1 LGLGLQGAK
10 TITHKK
16 IKGLN
21 MAESQKWFFLII
33 ALIIG
38 ILIYLLGPVLTP
50 FMLAA
55 LFAYMGDP
63 LVDWL
68 EEKRLSRTLA
78 VTSVFITIIL
88 VVTLAMF
95 LIIPAAQGQIQIV
108 VGKMPVYQQWIAE
121 VGLPWL
127 VNFTGIETLDVAE
140 VKSML
145 IQNVKSTS
153 EIAGQLFSH
162 ISASSVG
169 IIAWIG
175 NLVLVPVVTFYLL
188 RDWDFLVERIR
199 ELIPRNVEPLVSELT
214 VQCDQVLG
222 AFMRG
227 QLMVMLALG
236 IIYAVGLGAIG
247 LDLALLLGMVAGL
260 ASIVP
265 YLGFIIGI
273 LVSSVAALMQ
283 FQDMSVL
290 FYVAI
295 VFTIG
300 QLIEGFLLT
309 PMLVGDRIGL
319 HPVAVIFS
327 IMAGGQLFGFA
338 GVLLALPVAAVIMVL
353 LRFAHLRYI
362 GSNVYGKLVEKLE
375 E

>member
-1 LGLGLQGAK
+1 
-10 TITHKK
+10 
-16 IKGLN
+16 
-21 MAESQKWFFLII
+21 MVESQKWFFLILT
-33 ALIIG
+33 LIIG
-38 ILIYLLGPVLTP
+38 TLVYLLGPVLTP

-68 EEKRLSRTLA
+68 EEKRFSRTLA
-78 VTSVFITIIL
+78 VTSVFIAIIIM
-88 VVTLAMF
+88 VTLALF

-108 VGKMPVYQQWIAE
+108 AGKMPVYQQWIAE
-121 VGLPWL
+121 VGIPWV

-140 VKSML
+140 VKTML
-145 IQNVKSTS
+145 IQNVRSTS

-162 ISASSVG
+162 ISASGIG

-199 ELIPRNVEPLVSELT
+199 ELIPRNVEPLISELA

-236 IIYAVGLGAIG
+236 IIYAFGLGVIG
-247 LDLALLLGMVAGL
+247 LDLALLLGMIAGL

-273 LVSSVAALMQ
+273 VVSSIAALMQ
-283 FQDMSVL
+283 FQDVSIL
-290 FYVAI
+290 IYVAI
-295 VFTIG
+295 VFSIG

-319 HPVAVIFS
+319 HPVAVIFA

-338 GVLLALPVAAVIMVL
+338 GVLLALPIAAVIMVL

-362 GSNVYGKLVEKLE
+362 GSDVYGKLVEKIKE
-375 E
+375 